1 MASTKFTPI
10 PKASQNKGQ
19 RADVDF
25 AQDNWRAHPWVQLY
39 HGYWRE
45 YIAWLYGDQYKV
57 YNKRSQSLQNVA
69 PFIQRETKNVYNR
82 LLPMVRQA
90 WGEIN
95 FEHNFKVEPNTT
107 EPEDIKAAR
116 IGSHA
121 IEYTNL
127 NGGFRRKYS
136 LAQFWA
142 LVTGTVFWKE
152 WWNKNKMGVAFDPKT
167 KKVSPVKGD
176 VDFDFVL
183 PFNVRPDPYGKTR
196 EEWRWVIEGQVVP
209 TSAVEDEFELDRGS
223 IHPDSLS
230 DLQSYA
236 WISED
241 IINLKEP
248 GCLRLE
254 CWQKPSPEHEQGR
267 FMVIADD
274 WILYDDKN
282 PSPKVDQLP
291 YFHILGLIPR
301 IGEMVGDS
309 IVRVGQPGQRQFNRS
324 ASMIDE
330 QNENFRPKGLIPF
343 GTLRGGDLTAYK
355 KAGVDFVE
363 FNPRLGP
370 PYWQMPPDIKD
381 SQIAWLRFQEAEIK
395 ATTSVRDV
403 SMGQLPKYASRAS
416 GVLFEGLKQQDTNV
430 ISPALEDQEDA
441 IKDAMT
447 YRLELI
453 QDHYLENRMLKIFGR
468 NKITSIRAYSGSD
481 LHHNTD
487 VRVASGI
494 DVFATKK
501 NREEVVM
508 MMVEK
513 GGIKDFK
520 EAMNILENK
529 DIDDYLEDEFIDD
542 RQAFRQLEL
551 LKDKDI
557 EFAESPDDNH
567 EAKYIVFNNF
577 RKSEEFATLDVKAQ
591 NRILAAIVKIKD
603 AIAPPE
609 APAPETPAVAVPGLE
624 TMIPPA
630 ASLGLPPI
638 APAAAAIPPAIP
650 GLAPAGALGSIPGV
664 SGGLTPEDVLAM
676 LAAATTGGGA
686 PIV

>member
-1 MASTKFTPI
+1 VATEKFKPV
-10 PKASQNKGQ
+10 PKKDQSKDQ
-19 RADVDF
+19 RADIDF
-25 AQDNWRAHPWVQLY
+25 IVDNWQNHPWVLLY
-39 HGYWRE
+39 HGFWRE
-45 YIAWLYGDQYKV
+45 YICWLYGDQYKV
-57 YNKRSQSLQNVA
+57 YNKRSQLLHDVA
-69 PFIQRETKNVYNR
+69 PFIQRETKSVYNR
-82 LLPMVRQA
+82 ILPMVRQA

-116 IGSHA
+116 IASHA
-121 IEYTNL
+121 IEFTNL

-152 WWNKNKMGVAFDPKT
+152 WWNRNKMGVAFNPKS
-167 KKVSPVKGD
+167 KKVTPVKGD

-209 TSAVEDEFELDRGS
+209 AAAVEQEFSLPRGS
-223 IHPDSLS
+223 IHGDSV
-230 DLQSYA
+230 DNLQSYA
-236 WISED
+236 WVSDD
-241 IINLKEP
+241 IKEFKERP
-248 GCLRLE
+248 CLRLE
-254 CWQKPSPEHEQGR
+254 FWQKPSPEYEKGR

-274 WILYDDKN
+274 WILYDDKSA
-282 PSPKVDQLP
+282 SPKAESLP
-291 YFHILGLIPR
+291 YFHIIGLVPR

-309 IVRVGQPGQRQFNRS
+309 LVRIGQPGQRQFNRS
-324 ASMIDE
+324 ASMVDE
-330 QNENFRPKGLIPF
+330 QIENFRPKGLIPF
-343 GTLRGGDLTAYK
+343 GTLRGGDLTSYK

-370 PYWQMPPDIKD
+370 PYWQNPPDIRE
-381 SQIAWLRFQEAEIK
+381 SQLTWLKFQENEIK
-395 ATTSVRDV
+395 AETSIRDA
-403 SMGQLPKYASRAS
+403 SMGQLPKYATRAS
-416 GVLFEGLKQQDTNV
+416 GVLFEGLKQQDTSV

-453 QDHYLENRMLKIFGR
+453 QDHYGEPRMLKIFGR
-468 NKITSIRAYSGSD
+468 NKITSVRAYSGSE
-481 LHHNTD
+481 LRHNTD

-501 NREEVVM
+501 NREEVIM
-508 MMVEK
+508 MLVEK
-513 GGIKDFK
+513 GAIKDFK

-551 LKDKDI
+551 LKERETDF
-557 EFAESPDDNH
+557 EESPDDNH

-591 NRILAAIVKIKD
+591 DRILAALEKIKA

-609 APAPETPAVAVPGLE
+609 KPATEPPPAPAIVPGLE
-624 TMIPPA
+624 TMIPPPG
-630 ASLGLPPI
+630 SLGLPPI
-638 APAAAAIPPAIP
+638 APGAAAIPPAIP
-650 GLAPAGALGSIPGV
+650 GLAPAGAPALP
-664 SGGLTPEDVLAM
+664 GGLTPEDVLAM
-676 LAAATTGGGA
+676 LAATGGGA
-686 PIV
+686 PTL

>member
-1 MASTKFTPI
+1 MAATKFKPV
-10 PKASQNKGQ
+10 PKSAQDRKQ
-19 RADVDF
+19 RSDVDF
-25 AQDNWRAHPWVQLY
+25 IQDNWRSHPWVLLY

-57 YNKRSQSLQNVA
+57 YNKRSQLLHDIA
-69 PFIQRETKNVYNR
+69 PFIQRETKSVYNR
-82 LLPMVRQA
+82 ILPMVRQA

-116 IGSHA
+116 IGGHA
-121 IEYTNL
+121 VEYTNL
-127 NGGFRRKYS
+127 CGGFRRKYS
-136 LAQFWA
+136 LAQFWS

-152 WWNKNKMGVAFDPKT
+152 WWNRNKMGVAFDPKT
-167 KKVSPVKGD
+167 KKVSPVEGD
-176 VDFDFVL
+176 VDFDFVM
-183 PFNVRPDPYGKTR
+183 PFNVRPDPFGKTR
-196 EEWRWVIEGQVVP
+196 EEWRWIIEGQIVP
-209 TSAVEDEFELDRGS
+209 TSSVEQEFGLDRGA
-223 IHPDSLS
+223 IHSESPS

-236 WISED
+236 WVSED
-241 IINLKEP
+241 IKDFKEAP
-248 GCLRLE
+248 CLRLE
-254 CWQKPSPEHEQGR
+254 FWEKPSPEHEQGR
-267 FMVIADD
+267 FMVTADD
-274 WILYDDKN
+274 WLLYDGKSA
-282 PSPKVDQLP
+282 SPKADRLP
-291 YFHILGLIPR
+291 YFHIIGLVPR
-301 IGEMVGDS
+301 MGEMVGDS
-309 IVRVGQPGQRQFNRS
+309 LVRIGQPGQRQFNRS
-324 ASMIDE
+324 ASMVDE
-330 QNENFRPKGLIPF
+330 QIENFRPKGLIPF
-343 GTLRGGDLTAYK
+343 GTLRGGDLTSYK

-370 PYWQMPPDIKD
+370 PYWQNPPDIRD
-381 SQIAWLRFQEAEIK
+381 SQLTWLKFQENEIK
-395 ATTSVRDV
+395 AETSVRDA
-403 SMGQLPKYASRAS
+403 SLGQLPKYASRAS

-453 QDHYLENRMLKIFGR
+453 QKHYDEPRMLKIFGR
-468 NKITSIRAYSGSD
+468 NKITSIRAYSGAD
-481 LHHNTD
+481 IRHNTD

-494 DVFATKK
+494 DVFATRK

-551 LKDKDI
+551 LKERDTD
-557 EFAESPDDNH
+557 FDESPDDNH

-577 RKSEEFATLDVKAQ
+577 RKSEEFATLDAKAQ
-591 NRILAAIVKIKD
+591 GRILAAIDKIKE

-609 APAPETPAVAVPGLE
+609 KPATETPGAVVPGAE
-624 TMIPPA
+624 IIAPPSA
-630 ASLGLPPI
+630 PVGLPPV
-638 APAAAAIPPAIP
+638 APGAAAIPPAIP
-650 GLAPAGALGSIPGV
+650 EPALAGAPALP
-664 SGGLTPEDVLAM
+664 GGLTPEDVLAM
-676 LAAATTGGGA
+676 LAATGGGA